1 MIMSS
6 EQLTSN
12 IIESFCKQ
20 HDLNYEKGTK
30 SFFLWEHSTMMSS
43 VTLRECL
50 SLATVLNA
58 RYYLS
63 SCSDKGLCFVLYNIG
78 AVNIPF

>member
-6 EQLTSN
+6 EQLTIN
-12 IIESFCKQ
+12 IIESFCKD
-20 HDLNYEKGTK
+20 HELNYEKGTN
-30 SFFLWEHSTMMSS
+30 SFFLWEHSTMMTG
-43 VTLRECL
+43 VILRECL

-63 SCSDKGLCFVLYNIG
+63 LYSDKGLCFVLYNIG
-78 AVNIPF
+78 AVDIPF